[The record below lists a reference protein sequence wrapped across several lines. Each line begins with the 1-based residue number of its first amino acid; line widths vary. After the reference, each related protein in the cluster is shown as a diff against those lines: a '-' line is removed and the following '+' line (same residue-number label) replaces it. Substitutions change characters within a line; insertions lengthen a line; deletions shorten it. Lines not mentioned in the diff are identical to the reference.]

1 SPGNTEQVNY
11 EILPPD
17 GGEFAAFE
25 TPDRDVMNI
34 SPDGRFIAFVGT
46 VGGRNQIWI
55 RERNSASSRVLTG
68 TENGN
73 SPFWSPDTRSVAF
86 FADGQLKAFEAA
98 GGPPRVICAVAATTF
113 TGTWGSQGEILFS
126 DFRNPDGG
134 IRRVTAQG
142 GTAELAVDPTP
153 DNPK

>member
-1 SPGNTEQVNY
+1 
-11 EILPPD
+11 
-17 GGEFAAFE
+17 
-25 TPDRDVMNI
+25 
-34 SPDGRFIAFVGT
+34 
-46 VGGRNQIWI
+46 
-55 RERNSASSRVLTG
+55 
-68 TENGN
+68 
-73 SPFWSPDTRSVAF
+73 
-86 FADGQLKAFEAA
+86 GQLKAFEAA

-153 DNPK
+153 DNPKVLWPHFLPDGWQFLYLAFQLSRGSWRLWIGSLAGGEARVLIPLSSRVAFGKPVDLVMTSPTVRFAIHLAVSS